1 MVAREWRILCR
12 MTHPLD
18 DYEKVD
24 KPWGSYEFFMLNEPC
39 SVKFLHLLP
48 GKRLSLQRHAH
59 REEFWRIARG
69 SGIATIDGKEI
80 EMKEDDELLIKV
92 GTVHRFTGGPEG
104 ATILEI
110 TIGTHDEAD
119 IERLEDDFGRK

>member
-1 MVAREWRILCR
+1 

-18 DYEKVD
+18 DYEKVE
-24 KPWGSYEFFMLNEPC
+24 KPWGSFEFFILNEPC
-39 SVKFLHLLP
+39 SVKFLNVDA

-69 SGIATIDGKEI
+69 SGIAEIDGETR
-80 EMKEDDELLIKV
+80 EMKQDDEMLIKV
-92 GTVHRFTGGPEG
+92 GMTHRFTGGPEG

-119 IERLEDDFGRK
+119 IERFEDDFGRS